1 MDWFHADTTL
11 QTTLARDLSG
21 AFAEVAPHLLGALA
35 QAGRQRIA
43 PLSWLAD
50 RHPPQ
55 LRTHDPFGERI
66 DEVVYHP
73 SQRELARLCFCDLGL
88 LAMKYEGF
96 GGVAPALAGDS
107 PDLQAELAE
116 EGAAPQL
123 LSFAAA
129 YVLAQADAGQCAAL
143 ALADATARV
152 ISRYGDDALRRDL
165 LPLLC
170 ARGEATR
177 VGGGLFLTER
187 GAGSDLGQV
196 QTQAVRDGSGYR
208 LSGDKWF
215 CAGVDAGVILALARV
230 VGPGVSED
238 STGTRGLGLFALT
251 PHLPD
256 GRRNGI
262 VIHRLKETLGLR
274 GLPIG
279 EVSLSGAW
287 ARAVGPVG
295 GLPGGHS
302 PASSSGVTG
311 SSPGSPALGQ
321 GFKPVT
327 EILNLSRIYS
337 SVIAV
342 GLLRRALFESL
353 GWLSARTVFRRR
365 AVDQPLAIETVAD
378 LAAECSGAFLL
389 TFDLV
394 GRLSQADSGAATVT
408 DRRVLRLLTPL
419 TKAYTA
425 RLAVWGT
432 SQSLELHGG
441 NGYVEEFAA
450 PRLLRDAQAL
460 PLFAGTSNIC
470 VLDGLRA
477 LQRAGVAEALF
488 REAERKLVA
497 ITHPKLRKL
506 AEATRRHLD
515 RVERSLQ
522 RLWGFSQEVL
532 QHHARA
538 VLDALVQ
545 SYQVALALS
554 ESDRLDEHGQGGRDY
569 LVAER
574 LLTRHLE
581 RPSLET
587 VGPWHIDPLRLQ
599 VLLGERPARVA
610 EVA

>member
-1 MDWFHADTTL
+1 MDWFLADTTL

-21 AFAEVAPHLLGALA
+21 AYAEAAPHLLSQVA
-35 QAGRQRIA
+35 QAARQRLA

-73 SQRELARLCFCDLGL
+73 SQREGARLCFGELGL
-88 LAMKYEGF
+88 LAMKYDG
-96 GGVAPALAGDS
+96 LAS
-107 PDLQAELAE
+107 PDEP
-116 EGAAPQL
+116 APQL
-123 LSFAAA
+123 VSFAAA
-129 YVLAQADAGQCAAL
+129 YLLAQADAAGCAAL
-143 ALADATARV
+143 ALSDTVARV
-152 ISRYGDDALRRDL
+152 VSRYGDESLRRDL
-165 LPLLC
+165 LPRLC

-177 VGGGLFLTER
+177 CGGGLFLTER

-196 QTQAVRDGSGYR
+196 QTVAVRDGNGFR
-208 LSGDKWF
+208 LTGDKWF
-215 CAGVDAGVILALARV
+215 CAGVDAGVILVLARLS
-230 VGPGVSED
+230 GPGAGLAGSAPGQASDEIV
-238 STGTRGLGLFALT
+238 GTRGLGLFALT

-256 GRRNGI
+256 GRRNGLT
-262 VIHRLKETLGLR
+262 VHRLKETLGLR
-274 GLPIG
+274 SLPIG

-287 ARAVGPVG
+287 ARPVG
-295 GLPGGHS
+295 VFGGGAASGGPG
-302 PASSSGVTG
+302 ATVSGQ
-311 SSPGSPALGQ
+311 AGQ

-327 EILNLSRIYS
+327 EILNLARIYS
-337 SVIAV
+337 AVIAV
-342 GLLRRALFESL
+342 GLMRRCLSESL
-353 GWLSARTVFRRR
+353 GWLSARQVFRRR
-365 AVDQPLAIETVAD
+365 AVDQPLAIEAVAD
-378 LAAECSGAFLL
+378 LAAETSGAFHLA
-389 TFDLV
+389 FDIV
-394 GRLSQADSGAATVT
+394 GRLGLADSGAATVT

-419 TKAYTA
+419 AKAYTA
-425 RLAVWGT
+425 RLSVWAAAEA
-432 SQSLELHGG
+432 LELHGG
-441 NGYVEEFAA
+441 NGYVEEFVA

-460 PLFAGTSNIC
+460 PIFAGTGSLC

-477 LQRAGVAEALF
+477 LARGGVAEALF

-506 AEATRRHLD
+506 AETTRRHLD

-587 VGPWHIDPLRLQ
+587 VGPWHVDPLRLQ